1 MTDGAKPGASVCRT
15 LLPGLVGVLL
25 AAGMARGADPAPEQ
39 RKLTL
44 DECVRTA
51 LDNQPAIQARQYEV
65 GVALAQQKIARS
77 YLLPQAGVTSRFT
90 QMDRH
95 LFVSQP
101 GLSGSSLDV
110 FTDAAAFFN
119 IARQAGPAAA
129 NAALA
134 NPNQPPF
141 STAKQAALAGA
152 PTNFQTDLLGER
164 FLTTEVLVTQPL
176 YTGGKLRYRNEQA
189 KLGIEAAEQDV
200 AMTKDEIVFQVTRAY
215 YGVLLARELERV
227 AEEARGQFQ
236 ATENLAQSLLKTG
249 NEYITTAD
257 LRRATAG
264 RLLAE
269 NQKLQT
275 RRAAEQALAGLR
287 AAMGLRQVMPL
298 EVADARLVYAAAA
311 LDRDALLALALARRP
326 EMAKAQLAVQ
336 AAELERK
343 VAKAQFHPDVGA
355 FARMTTIQQNRD
367 YPNPTVPTQFA
378 AGIEASL
385 PLVAGGRR
393 VAERHK
399 ADALIEAASAARDVV
414 RNQIE
419 LEVVQAYL
427 EWEEMAERLPLA
439 KRVVDNLEAAMKAL
453 RDELALG
460 LEDKDYPRH
469 FDNRLSTRLLLSQA
483 EAAYYQ
489 QVLAYNLALAKVRLA
504 TGAP

>member
-1 MTDGAKPGASVCRT
+1 MTAGVTSVSRALTLALALLTAS
-15 LLPGLVGVLL
+15 
-25 AAGMARGADPAPEQ
+25 AARSDEP

-51 LDNQPAIQARQYEV
+51 LDNQPAIQARQGEL
-65 GVALAQQKIARS
+65 GVAAAQQKVAQS
-77 YLLPQAGVTSRFT
+77 YLLPQAGVTTRFT

-95 LFVSQP
+95 LFVVNP
-101 GLSGSSLDV
+101 GLSGPSLDV
-110 FTDAAAFFN
+110 FTDAAAFFA
-119 IARQAGPAAA
+119 IAKQAGPAVA

-141 STAKQAALAGA
+141 STAKQAATAFA

-164 FLTTEVLVTQPL
+164 FVTADVLVTQPL
-176 YTGGKLRYRNEQA
+176 YTGGKIRYRNQQA

-200 AMTKDEIVFQVTRAY
+200 ALTKDQIVFAVTRAY
-215 YGVLLARELERV
+215 NGVLFARELGRV
-227 AEEARGQFQ
+227 AEDARGQYQ
-236 ATENLAQSLLKTG
+236 ATESLAQSLLKAA
-249 NEYITTAD
+249 NEHVTVAD
-257 LRRATAG
+257 VQRAATLRV
-264 RLLAE
+264 LAE
-269 NQKLQT
+269 NQKVEA

-287 AAMGLRQVMPL
+287 AAMGVRQVMPL
-298 EVADARLVYAAAA
+298 EIADDRLAYAGAE
-311 LDRDALLALALARRP
+311 LDRDALLAKALAQRP

-343 VAKAQFHPDVGA
+343 IAKAQFHPDVGA
-355 FARMTTIQQNRD
+355 FARMSTIHDNRD
-367 YPNPTVPTQFA
+367 YPNPTQPTQFA
-378 AGIEASL
+378 AGVEASL

-399 ADALIEAASAARDVV
+399 ADALYEAATAARDVV

-419 LEVVQAYL
+419 LEVVQAFL
-427 EWEEMAERLPLA
+427 EWQEMSERLPLTKKA
-439 KRVVDNLEAAMKAL
+439 VESAAAALKAL

-483 EAAYYQ
+483 ELAYYQ
-489 QVLAYNLALAKVRLA
+489 QVFAYNLALAKVRLA
-504 TGAP
+504 TGDP